1 MLPAKASMSKG
12 RGASDGEADEKAEG
26 IRIHTHNTN
35 TSQELCK
42 SAYLLWDLFGVQ
54 VRVLH
59 FLLMK
64 RDQNK
69 TQKQTTRKT
78 VNRL

>member
-26 IRIHTHNTN
+26 IRIHTHSTN
-35 TSQELCK
+35 TCQELCK
-42 SAYLLWDLFGVQ
+42 SGYLLWDLFGVQ

-64 RDQNK
+64 RNQNK
-69 TQKQTTRKT
+69 TQKQTTKKT